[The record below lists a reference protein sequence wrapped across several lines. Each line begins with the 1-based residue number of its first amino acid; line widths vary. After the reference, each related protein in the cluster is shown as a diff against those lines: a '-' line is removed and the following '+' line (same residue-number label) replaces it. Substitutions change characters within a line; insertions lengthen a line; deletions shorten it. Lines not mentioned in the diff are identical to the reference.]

1 MVLPTKIS
9 FRLVS
14 DQLENLSI
22 KIIEMW
28 LTWKTS
34 FLEVSNVHAP
44 LRSKCVRGS
53 KSPWITT
60 ELKKMMHLRDR
71 LKIKAIRSGDA
82 IDWNNFK
89 RARNNVNNAI
99 KNAKKSYYLKSFT
112 ACDGNSR
119 KTWEIINEVTGRKS
133 EKAIINELEFEDKKL
148 TDPTEIAEGFNKFFA
163 KIGSELSK
171 NIEDIDT
178 CFNEFVNQS
187 FSGSFSFQ
195 QIGPSMVSS
204 HHR

>member
-1 MVLPTKIS
+1 MKEVEKTCIFTQNWLDHLQRGIDLGITDHSLIYVYRKIS
-9 FRLVS
+9 SPSVIKGTSTITYRQFKNFNRNSFRS
-14 DQLENLSI
+14 DILAQPWDDLKGVHNPN
-22 KIIEMW
+22 EMW
-28 LTWKTS
+28 LKWKTL
-34 FLEVSNVHAP
+34 FLEVSDVHAP
-44 LRSKCVRGS
+44 LRSKRVRGS

-119 KTWEIINEVTGRKS
+119 KTWEIINEMTGLKS
-133 EKAIINELEFEDKKL
+133 EKRL
-148 TDPTEIAEGFNKFFA
+148 
-163 KIGSELSK
+163 
-171 NIEDIDT
+171 
-178 CFNEFVNQS
+178 
-187 FSGSFSFQ
+187 
-195 QIGPSMVSS
+195 
-204 HHR
+204 